1 LTALKPSSV
10 IAILRVGL
18 FVVFLV
24 FPTLFLQ
31 SIFLGAS
38 GSPYLAFALFFLAVS
53 LVAGFLAVVSLNHVV
68 AYIAFLAVLATELI
82 ANQSVEVFSIH
93 IAIGLI
99 FAEGVSSLRPYQTV
113 AKDLK
118 SGVRE
123 NVSIQLNTCLRRYRR
138 AFLLVSGIL
147 LVISFGYSVLP
158 QVLPIVSD
166 IAALS
171 LYAAIALVAIGITT
185 LYLGQ
190 RTEHMAGKNTH

>member
-1 LTALKPSSV
+1 MIS
-10 IAILRVGL
+10 ILRVGL

-24 FPTLFLQ
+24 FPALFLQ
-31 SIFLGAS
+31 GVFLGAS
-38 GSPYLAFALFFLAVS
+38 GSTYLAFAIFFLAVS

-68 AYIAFLAVLATELI
+68 AYIAFLAVLVTELI
-82 ANQSVEVFSIH
+82 ANQSVEIFSIH

-113 AKDLK
+113 ARDLK

-123 NVSIQLNTCLRRYRR
+123 NVSAQLNTCLRRYRR
-138 AFLLVSGIL
+138 AFLLVSGSL
-147 LVISFGYSVLP
+147 LVVSFGYSVLP

-166 IAALS
+166 IAALA
-171 LYAAIALVAIGITT
+171 LYAAIGLVAIGITT

-190 RTEHMAGKNTH
+190 RTEHVARRNEH